1 MSEQIRREF
10 TLQFPMAKVKTAIT
24 DTCRTSPGGRQ
35 LKDFNEAFNTY
46 TVTLVR
52 NLYVLPTTITLKTL
66 SENETHF
73 ELSAI
78 PGPHLT
84 RMASFTSSMIEDFLK
99 QIGGF
104 ASGQLIVQAAKPQPS
119 GPPPSAGRKALGWL
133 IMILVFSAMGL
144 FLWYMATH

>member
-10 TLQFPMAKVKTAIT
+10 TLSYPIEKVKQAIV

-35 LKDFNEAFNTY
+35 LKDHNAAFNSY
-46 TVTLVR
+46 SVTLVR
-52 NLYVLPTTITLKTL
+52 NLYVLPTTITLKVI

-84 RMASFTSSMIEDFLK
+84 RMVQFTSSMIEDFLK

-104 ASGQLIVQAAKPQPS
+104 ASGQLIVQQPTA
-119 GPPPSAGRKALGWL
+119 GAPPTQKVSTGKALIFFIICIAFAAAIVYFASKL
-133 IMILVFSAMGL
+133 
-144 FLWYMATH
+144 

>member
-10 TLQFPMAKVKTAIT
+10 TLAFPLDKVKTAIN

-35 LKDFNEAFNTY
+35 LKDFNAAFNTY
-46 TVTLVR
+46 SITLVR
-52 NLYVLPTTITLKTL
+52 NLYVLPTTITLKAL
-66 SENETHF
+66 SENETQF

-104 ASGQLIVQAAKPQPS
+104 ASGQLVVAPVVPRVVVPTSPWRIAM
-119 GPPPSAGRKALGWL
+119 GWL
-133 IMILVFSAMGL
+133 IMIGILAIVGAF
-144 FLWYMATH
+144 FWYMLTH